1 MKEKTVKD
9 KKSTIIEKSVVNPFR
24 YIWTYKGELDA
35 QEEMFF
41 NKGFDQ
47 EAYSRLIIN
56 EFNKFVTEVGFTYK
70 SQINSI
76 LVSL

>member
-9 KKSTIIEKSVVNPFR
+9 KKSTIIKKSVVNPFR

-35 QEEMFF
+35 QEEMFL

-47 EAYSRLIIN
+47 EAYKTLIIHD
-56 EFNKFVTEVGFTYK
+56 FNKFVTDVGLKYK
-70 SQINSI
+70 T
-76 LVSL
+76 

>member
-1 MKEKTVKD
+1 M
-9 KKSTIIEKSVVNPFR
+9 VNPFR

-35 QEEMFF
+35 LEEMFF

-56 EFNKFVTEVGFTYK
+56 EFNKFVTEVGVTYK